1 MSLSFKKSISM
12 KHFLLFLILLLVVS
26 SCSPAA
32 NCSNAQDTSCTRIL
46 FIGNSY
52 TFVNDLPNTFAKLA
66 KSGKHKVE
74 VGMAARSGWTL
85 LDHLK
90 STETLDTLNSKK
102 WNYVVLQEQ
111 SQVPS
116 MEQARTH
123 QMYPAARELVPK
135 IRQVGAIPIF
145 LVTWA
150 HRGGW
155 PEQGMNDYGNMQA
168 QINNGYAT
176 IAQELNAPMAPVGTA
191 WASAM
196 QGHPEL
202 SLWQEDGSHPSE
214 QGTYL
219 AACVFYAAI
228 FQESPVGL
236 TYQGK
241 LSKEITQTLQMVAS
255 QTVLKIP

>member
-1 MSLSFKKSISM
+1 M

-32 NCSNAQDTSCTRIL
+32 NCSNAQEPSCTRIL

-52 TFVNDLPNTFAKLA
+52 TFVNDLPSTFAKLA
-66 KSGKHKVE
+66 KSGGQKVE

-90 STETLDTLNSKK
+90 STETLDTLNSRK
-102 WNYVVLQEQ
+102 WNFVVLQEQ
-111 SQVPS
+111 SQIPS
-116 MEQARTH
+116 VEQSRV
-123 QMYPAARELVPK
+123 QEMYPAARELVFK
-135 IRQVGAIPIF
+135 IRGIGAMPLF
-145 LVTWA
+145 FVTWA
-150 HRGGW
+150 HYDGW
-155 PEQGMNDYGNMQA
+155 PEQGMNNYGSMQA
-168 QINNGYAT
+168 QINYGYAT

-191 WASAM
+191 WESAI
-196 QGHPEL
+196 QHPDL

-236 TYQGK
+236 TYRGK
-241 LSKEITQTLQMVAS
+241 LSKVITQTLQTIAS
-255 QTVLKIP
+255 QTVLKTP